1 MVGSYAMLSKS
12 QVWGDSFILFPFL
25 RLPFPFFSLVAQC
38 VQCTY
43 YIRIQI
49 SFVCLL
55 ASFCSSRCSSRL
67 SDHFVSFRF
76 VFHSG
81 LNSTPTANDKFNIL
95 LLLSVCLCIFPD
107 SLSYRF
113 SFVRSVYG
121 SHLFNLIS
129 VRLAESWF
137 FLLMIC
143 FYYTVKIEVG
153 LLLFVAIAVA
163 AVADA
168 AAAVCTFSSIAP
180 CWFFSIRSFSRSIVS
195 MHHFMVSFIVATDCL
210 HTQRFNIIWT
220 LLKWITL
227 MEFHQS
233 FVLIFCYLL

>member
-1 MVGSYAMLSKS
+1 MVGLYAMLSKS

-25 RLPFPFFSLVAQC
+25 VSSPFLFFSLVAQC

-76 VFHSG
+76 VSFSIPDSIAAQQTT
-81 LNSTPTANDKFNIL
+81 NSTYYFCSL
-95 LLLSVCLCIFPD
+95 CLCIFPD
-107 SLSYRF
+107 SHCLIDSR

-143 FYYTVKIEVG
+143 FYYIVKIEVG

-163 AVADA
+163 AAAAAA

-210 HTQRFNIIWT
+210 HTQRFNII
-220 LLKWITL
+220 
-227 MEFHQS
+227 
-233 FVLIFCYLL
+233 